1 MHSAGESGHPTAPPP
16 PPKKNLVPKQ
26 PGIQSPP
33 PPPQP
38 LAASSVLA
46 VFEWLGCLTNVAE
59 LNRVAGCTF
68 SFPLAPVALL
78 WWVDPITTAIHIPG
92 GASPPSGMSVASF
105 RWDMSPVLPP
115 QTMWVH
121 QHQLWV
127 SG

>member
-1 MHSAGESGHPTAPPP
+1 MHSAGESGHPTAPP
-16 PPKKNLVPKQ
+16 KKKTGAKTARNTK
-26 PGIQSPP
+26 